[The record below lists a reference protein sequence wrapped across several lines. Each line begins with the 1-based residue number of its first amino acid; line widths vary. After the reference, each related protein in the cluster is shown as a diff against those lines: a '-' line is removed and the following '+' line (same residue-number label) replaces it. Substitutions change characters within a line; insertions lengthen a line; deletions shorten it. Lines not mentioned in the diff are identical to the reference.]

1 VARRRSR
8 ASSTAGGS
16 GGSGG
21 GSARLSRTKSAPA
34 SAAAAGVPPLPLS
47 PDECNGGGGGGGVA
61 APGTPR
67 LLALR
72 RVWEALESPP
82 GAERAS
88 VGRRVL
94 VGALADALAADES
107 LPPLLLGARAR
118 RDGDAGGAM
127 RAALRAARCDAG
139 SDGDEDAALSWGE
152 FAAAF
157 GGVAA

>member
-16 GGSGG
+16 GSGSGG
-21 GSARLSRTKSAPA
+21 GARLSRTKSAPA

-47 PDECNGGGGGGGVA
+47 PDECDGGGVA